1 MISILN
7 FYNASVRDNVFSTPP
22 LFMLLNIDGYRCRAT
37 ALMLTRLH
45 FITIPDHPDLSL
57 TPHSIT
63 WSKAA
68 TFGLGAH
75 TQAGSIKSS

>member
-1 MISILN
+1 
-7 FYNASVRDNVFSTPP
+7 
-22 LFMLLNIDGYRCRAT
+22 MLLNSDGYSRRAT
-37 ALMLTRLH
+37 ALTLTQLH

-63 WSKAA
+63 RPKAA
-68 TFGLGAH
+68 VFGPGAH